1 MSNRDKL
8 AFTGGKE
15 NNGNGNGNQDD
26 SEGLT
31 KLEYFIGKALQGYCS
46 NGSYTTEIGVKSLE
60 AAQSALDAIDALS
73 L

>member
-15 NNGNGNGNQDD
+15 NNGNGNQND

-60 AAQSALDAIDALS
+60 AAESALDAIDALGA
-73 L
+73 